1 MSQWKDRY
9 RDARSEADVSD
20 ILAEELA
27 ACGLVVR
34 REVNCVMPLDGS
46 GGKDQ
51 SRRIDLWA
59 TRPASAA
66 LASPVTHSD
75 GEVRTLGSGGVVGV
89 ELKFEPDRR
98 RWKLWRTCFEQAKS
112 AMRSHDYWIV
122 PPKDGRQV
130 ALPRP
135 TVMLCADNW
144 TLSGEA
150 TETELGEMDRALWAN
165 GAAVLYREPITGG
178 LYWRMHVGR
187 QDVRVHL
194 RSTDGER

>member
-1 MSQWKDRY
+1 MVRWSDRY
-9 RDARSEADVSD
+9 RDTRSEADVQAV
-20 ILAEELA
+20 LAEELA

-34 REVNCVMPLDGS
+34 PEVNCVLPLDGS

-59 TRPASAA
+59 TRPASSSV
-66 LASPVTHSD
+66 ASPVAQA
-75 GEVRTLGSGGVVGV
+75 GAEARTLGGGGVVGV

-98 RWKLWRTCFEQAKS
+98 RWKFWRTCAEQAKS

-122 PPKDGRQV
+122 SHKDGRKV

-135 TVMLCADNW
+135 NVMLCADNW
-144 TLSGEA
+144 TLSGDVGE
-150 TETELGEMDRALWAN
+150 EQLGELDRTLWAN
-165 GAAVLYREPITGG
+165 GAAVLYRDTGSGG

-187 QDVRVHL
+187 QEVRVHL
-194 RSTDGER
+194 RPVDRE